1 MEINGIE
8 MITDRTMSDVELV
21 KSLVKKGL
29 KRMTDD
35 EKRSFLSGMKGAYN
49 YTDFNRVES
58 IVKYLSDRLVKVPVE
73 IDNLRKELYIASDS
87 AFSVP
92 YDPSDYENI
101 NVKTDWE
108 VSNLLTE
115 TDRVRYIGNIEHI
128 ALSLSDLPESFP
140 MSLDGLTY
148 SGANAIEQSLV
159 NIDILLTE
167 LKKSKETLLIN
178 TSKAV
183 FYSGEIYGGEV

>member
-35 EKRSFLSGMKGAYN
+35 EKQSFLSGMRGAYN
-49 YTDFNRVES
+49 YIDFNRVES
-58 IVKYLSDRLVKVPVE
+58 AVKYLSDRLVEVPVE
-73 IDNLRKELYIASDS
+73 IESLREELDIAWDS
-87 AFSVP
+87 AFSMP

-101 NVKTDWE
+101 NVKTDWD
-108 VSNLLTE
+108 VSDILTK
-115 TDRVRYIGNIEHI
+115 TDRARYIENVEHI

-140 MSLDGLTY
+140 RSLDGLTY
-148 SGANAIEQSLV
+148 SEANAIEQLLV
-159 NIDILLTE
+159 NLDVLLSE
-167 LKKSKETLLIN
+167 LKNAKETLLIN
-178 TSKAV
+178 TSKAW

>member
-8 MITDRTMSDVELV
+8 MITDRTMSDVELA

-35 EKRSFLSGMKGAYN
+35 ERRSFLSGMKGAYN
-49 YTDFNRVES
+49 YTDFNRVENV
-58 IVKYLSDRLVKVPVE
+58 VKYLSDRLVKVPVE
-73 IDNLRKELYIASDS
+73 IDNLRKELYIALDS

-92 YDPSDYENI
+92 YDPSEYENI

-108 VSNLLTE
+108 VSNILTE

-128 ALSLSDLPESFP
+128 VLSLSDLPESFP

>member
-35 EKRSFLSGMKGAYN
+35 ERRSFLSGMKGAYS

-58 IVKYLSDRLVKVPVE
+58 VVKYLSDRLVKVPVE
-73 IDNLRKELYIASDS
+73 IDNLRKELNIALDS

-92 YDPSDYENI
+92 YDPSEYENI

-108 VSNLLTE
+108 VSNILTE
-115 TDRVRYIGNIEHI
+115 TDRVRYIGNIKHI
-128 ALSLSDLPESFP
+128 VLSLSDLPESLP
-140 MSLDGLTY
+140 MSLDGLTH

-159 NIDILLTE
+159 NLDMLLTE

-178 TSKAV
+178 TSKAM

>member
-29 KRMTDD
+29 KRMTYD
-35 EKRSFLSGMKGAYN
+35 ERRSFLSGMKGAYN

-58 IVKYLSDRLVKVPVE
+58 VVKYLSDRLVKVPVE

-101 NVKTDWE
+101 NVKTDWN
-108 VSNLLTE
+108 VTNILTE
-115 TDRVRYIGNIEHI
+115 TDRARYIGNVENI

-140 MSLDGLTY
+140 MSFVGLTY

-178 TSKAV
+178 TSKEM

>member
-1 MEINGIE
+1 

-35 EKRSFLSGMKGAYN
+35 EIRSFLSGMKGAYN

-58 IVKYLSDRLVKVPVE
+58 VVKYLSDRLVKVPVE

-92 YDPSDYENI
+92 YDPSEYENI
-101 NVKTDWE
+101 NVKTDWD
-108 VSNLLTE
+108 VSNMLTE

-128 ALSLSDLPESFP
+128 ALSLSNLPEYFP

-148 SGANAIEQSLV
+148 SGANAIEQSLI
-159 NIDILLTE
+159 NLDMLLTE

-178 TSKAV
+178 TSKAM

>member
-49 YTDFNRVES
+49 YTDFNRVERV
-58 IVKYLSDRLVKVPVE
+58 VKYLSDRLVKVPVE
-73 IDNLRKELYIASDS
+73 IDNLRKELYIALDS

-92 YDPSDYENI
+92 YDPSEYENI

-108 VSNLLTE
+108 VSNMLTE

-159 NIDILLTE
+159 NLDMLLTE

-178 TSKAV
+178 TSKAM
-183 FYSGEIYGGEV
+183 FYSGEIYGGEA

>member
-140 MSLDGLTY
+140 MSLVGLTY

-159 NIDILLTE
+159 NLDMLLTE

-178 TSKAV
+178 TSKAM